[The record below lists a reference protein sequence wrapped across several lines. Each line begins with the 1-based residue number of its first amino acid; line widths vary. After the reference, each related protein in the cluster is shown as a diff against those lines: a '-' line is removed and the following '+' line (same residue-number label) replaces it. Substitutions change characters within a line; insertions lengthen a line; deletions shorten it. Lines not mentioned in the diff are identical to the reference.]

1 VPPASDPARPPG
13 RPPASGPARAR
24 AVWASLPA
32 ERRLAAVACGGLF
45 LSLFLPW
52 YQVTVIA
59 RGVSSLHQLG
69 TTFTGWGAFSFVE
82 AAVLLVAVGVLVL
95 LFLRADGR
103 AFHVPGGDGGVVTAA
118 GGWTC
123 VLLIWRMFDK
133 QGTTG
138 YAQYATTSGIEWGI
152 FVALIVAGVLA
163 YAGTRIRLAH
173 DPEPPLPGSDGFLGP
188 AATERSSRPNRSN
201 RSRRGRARDRA
212 SSSERGRSRPRR
224 APAGR
229 DWSDG
234 EDAGWSESPRAASA
248 AAEATRALEAARA
261 TRATRA
267 TEATEALEATRAA
280 RETRAT
286 EATEATEVTRPDDST
301 LTTEAIRPAE
311 APTRRVRPSTIA
323 RPPEEPATEPLV
335 QRLRPPRR
343 PENDGGVDE
352 SLTIRPDDD

>member
-1 VPPASDPARPPG
+1 
-13 RPPASGPARAR
+13 
-24 AVWASLPA
+24 
-32 ERRLAAVACGGLF
+32 VACAGLF

-59 RGVSSLHQLG
+59 RGVSSLHQLS

-152 FVALIVAGVLA
+152 FVALIIAGGLA

-188 AATERSSRPNRSN
+188 AATDRPRRSARSG
-201 RSRRGRARDRA
+201 RSRRGRPRDRA
-212 SSSERGRSRPRR
+212 QTSERAQTPERARGRARSGPT
-224 APAGR
+224 AR
-229 DWSDG
+229 DWADP
-234 EDAGWSESPRAASA
+234 EDSGWSAG
-248 AAEATRALEAARA
+248 AEAEDS
-261 TRATRA
+261 TRATQVNRA
-267 TEATEALEATRAA
+267 EDS
-280 RETRAT
+280 TRAT
-286 EATEATEVTRPDDST
+286 Q
-301 LTTEAIRPAE
+301 E
-311 APTRRVRPSTIA
+311 APGPPRRVRPSTIA

-335 QRLRPPRR
+335 QRLRPPHR
-343 PENDGGVDE
+343 PEGSPAADE
-352 SLTIRPDDD
+352 SLTIRLDDE

>member
-1 VPPASDPARPPG
+1 VRPPGPTLQSLIVPPVSDPGRPPG
-13 RPPASGPARAR
+13 RPPASGPARLR
-24 AVWASLPA
+24 AVWTSLPA

-82 AAVLLVAVGVLVL
+82 AAVLLVAVGVLIL

-152 FVALIVAGVLA
+152 FVALIIAGVLA

-188 AATERSSRPNRSN
+188 AASERSGRPNRSN
-201 RSRRGRARDRA
+201 RSRRGRAGDRA
-212 SSSERGRSRPRR
+212 SSSERGRSRPRT
-224 APAGR
+224 APGGR

-234 EDAGWSESPRAASA
+234 EDAGWSASPGAT
-248 AAEATRALEAARA
+248 EATWGRE
-261 TRATRA
+261 ATRA
-267 TEATEALEATRAA
+267 TE
-280 RETRAT
+280 
-286 EATEATEVTRPDDST
+286 VSRPDDARPG
-301 LTTEAIRPAE
+301 TEAIRPAE

-343 PENDGGVDE
+343 PENAGDADG
-352 SLTIRPDDD
+352 SLTIRHDDE